1 MDEQQQQRQGRR
13 QWRTREEAERVAAE
27 YETSGLTRQEFSN
40 RSGVPMKTL
49 ARYVAR
55 YRKKKADND
64 PQQRWVAVEV
74 AEQRGRGDELSVVLA
89 NGRRIAVQHGFHAD
103 TLRQLVTVLE
113 RV

>member
-1 MDEQQQQRQGRR
+1 MDEQQQSVQRR
-13 QWRTREEAERVAAE
+13 WRTREEAERVAAE
-27 YETSGLTRQEFSN
+27 FETSGLTRQEFSN

-55 YRKKKADND
+55 YRKKKAEKN
-64 PQQRWVAVEV
+64 PAQRWVAVEV
-74 AEQRGRGDELSVVLA
+74 AEKPGRGDGLSVVLS

-103 TLRQLVTVLE
+103 TLRQLVVVLE